1 MNTQPSCLSVNAD
14 TIESFPVESP
24 VSYDDIQD
32 ETITPMD
39 RRSMGPNV
47 SDAVLNCDCRVS
59 VCCDSHLPD
68 YLHSF
73 FFHRWTT
80 SAYCVKAGVRG
91 GTTFGTCY
99 KVRIIHPSPVLIGA
113 WGT

>member
-39 RRSMGPNV
+39 RRSMDPNV

-59 VCCDSHLPD
+59 VCCDSRFRITSIHF
-68 YLHSF
+68 SF
-73 FFHRWTT
+73 T
-80 SAYCVKAGVRG
+80 G
-91 GTTFGTCY
+91 GRR
-99 KVRIIHPSPVLIGA
+99 VHIL
-113 WGT
+113 